1 MRRIAKYLKPYLWQ
15 IAAVLA
21 LVFVQAMTDLQLPDY
36 MSQIVNQGVL
46 AGDTGAILATGLK
59 MIGITLLGSVCTIA
73 SGYLASRVATAY
85 ARDLRAAVFDRV
97 EQFSLT
103 EFNKF
108 STASLIT
115 RSTNDVQQVMMVMII
130 FLRMIVMAPIM
141 AVGGILKAVETNPSM
156 TWIVAAAVACL
167 FVLMG
172 LLFTLGMP
180 KMKIMQKLVD
190 RLNLVTRENLTGMR
204 VIRAFNTEHYEEQR
218 LDKANRDL
226 TKTSLFVNR
235 LMTIMQPMMML
246 LMNATTVL
254 IIWVGA
260 NAVGAGTMQVG
271 DMMAFMQYAMQ
282 IMFSFL
288 MVSMIFIMI
297 PRASVS
303 AGRIADVLETV
314 PTITDPQTPKTTAQA
329 NGLVEF
335 RDVTFA
341 YPGAEAPALEHIS
354 FTAKPGQTTA
364 IIGSTGSGK
373 STIVNLLP
381 RFYDVTGGDILIDG
395 VSVKQMSQ
403 HALREKI
410 GFVPQKGVLFTGTI
424 RSNIA
429 YGAPGISEEEIYKAA
444 DIAQATEFISNL
456 PEGLD
461 TPIAQGGT
469 NVSGGQKQRLSIAR
483 ALAKKPEIY
492 VFDDS
497 FSALDFKT
505 DAALRAALKQNMG
518 QATCLLV
525 AQRIST
531 VVEAE
536 QIIVLEEGKIAG
548 IGTHK
553 ELMQTCPIYQE
564 IARSQLSQEELGA

>member
-314 PTITDPQTPKTTAQA
+314 PTITDPKAPKTAPQA

-354 FTAKPGQTTA
+354 FTARPGQTTA

-381 RFYDVTGGDILIDG
+381 RFYDVTEGDILIDG

-429 YGAPGISEEEIYKAA
+429 YGAPGISEEEICKAA
-444 DIAQATEFISNL
+444 DIAQATEFISKL

-553 ELMQTCPIYQE
+553 ELMQTCRVYRE
-564 IARSQLSQEELGA
+564 IALSQLTEEELA

>member
-73 SGYLASRVATAY
+73 SGYLASRVATGY
-85 ARDLRAAVFDRV
+85 ARDLRAEVFNKV

-115 RSTNDVQQVMMVMII
+115 RSTNDVQQVMMIMII

-204 VIRAFNTEHYEEQR
+204 VIRAFNTENYEEQR

-314 PTITDPQTPKTTAQA
+314 PTITDPKAPKTTPQA

-381 RFYDVTGGDILIDG
+381 RFYDVTEGDILIDG

-531 VVEAE
+531 VVDAE

-553 ELMQTCPIYQE
+553 ELMQTCRVYRE
-564 IARSQLSQEELGA
+564 IALSQLTEEELA

>member
-85 ARDLRAAVFDRV
+85 ARDLRAEVFNKV

-314 PTITDPQTPKTTAQA
+314 PTITDPKAPKTTPQA

-381 RFYDVTGGDILIDG
+381 RFYDVTEGDILIDG
-395 VSVKQMSQ
+395 VSVKKMSQ

-553 ELMQTCPIYQE
+553 ELMQTCRVYRE
-564 IARSQLSQEELGA
+564 IALSQLTEEELA

>member
-36 MSQIVNQGVL
+36 MSQIVNRGVL

-73 SGYLASRVATAY
+73 SGYLASRVATGY
-85 ARDLRAAVFDRV
+85 ARDLRAEVFNKV

-115 RSTNDVQQVMMVMII
+115 RSTNDVQQVMMIMII

-204 VIRAFNTEHYEEQR
+204 VIRAFNTEPYEEQR

-314 PTITDPQTPKTTAQA
+314 PTITDPKAPKTTPQA

-381 RFYDVTGGDILIDG
+381 RFYDVTEGDILIDG

-444 DIAQATEFISNL
+444 DIAQATEFISKL

-553 ELMQTCPIYQE
+553 ELMQTCQVYRE
-564 IARSQLSQEELGA
+564 IALSQLTEEELA

>member
-204 VIRAFNTEHYEEQR
+204 VIRAFNTEPYEEQR

-314 PTITDPQTPKTTAQA
+314 PTITDPKAPKTTAQA

-335 RDVTFA
+335 KDVTFA

-354 FTAKPGQTTA
+354 FTARPGQTTA

-553 ELMQTCPIYQE
+553 ELMQTCQVYRE
-564 IARSQLSQEELGA
+564 IALSQLTEEELA

>member
-73 SGYLASRVATAY
+73 SGYLASRVATGY
-85 ARDLRAAVFDRV
+85 ARDLRAEVFNKV

-115 RSTNDVQQVMMVMII
+115 RSTNDVQQVMMIMII

-204 VIRAFNTEHYEEQR
+204 VIRAFNTEPYEEQR

-314 PTITDPQTPKTTAQA
+314 PTITDPKAPKTTPQA

-373 STIVNLLP
+373 SSIVNLLP
-381 RFYDVTGGDILIDG
+381 RFYDVTEGDILIDG

-429 YGAPGISEEEIYKAA
+429 YGAPGISEEEICKAA
-444 DIAQATEFISNL
+444 DIAQATEFISKL

-531 VVEAE
+531 VVDAE

-553 ELMQTCPIYQE
+553 ELMQTCQVYRE
-564 IARSQLSQEELGA
+564 IALSQLSEEELA

>member
-36 MSQIVNQGVL
+36 MSQIVNRGVL

-254 IIWVGA
+254 IIWVGV

-314 PTITDPQTPKTTAQA
+314 PTITDPKAPKTTPQA
-329 NGLVEF
+329 NGLMEF

-483 ALAKKPEIY
+483 ALAKQPEIY

-531 VVEAE
+531 VVDAE

-553 ELMQTCPIYQE
+553 ELMQTCQVYRE
-564 IARSQLSQEELGA
+564 IALSQLTEEELA

>member
-130 FLRMIVMAPIM
+130 FLRMIVMAPIV

-156 TWIVAAAVACL
+156 TWIAAAAVACL

-335 RDVTFA
+335 KDVTFA

-354 FTAKPGQTTA
+354 FTARPGQTTA

-429 YGAPGISEEEIYKAA
+429 YGAPGISEEEICKAA
-444 DIAQATEFISNL
+444 DIAQATEFISKL

-531 VVEAE
+531 VVDAE

-553 ELMQTCPIYQE
+553 ELMQTCQVYRE
-564 IARSQLSQEELGA
+564 IALSQLSEEELA

>member
-204 VIRAFNTEHYEEQR
+204 VIRAFNTENYEEQR

-314 PTITDPQTPKTTAQA
+314 PTITDPQTPKTAAQA

-335 RDVTFA
+335 KDVTFA
-341 YPGAEAPALEHIS
+341 YPGAEAPALENIS
-354 FTAKPGQTTA
+354 FTARPGQTTA

-381 RFYDVTGGDILIDG
+381 RFYDVTEGDILIDG

-429 YGAPGISEEEIYKAA
+429 YGAPGISEEEICKAA
-444 DIAQATEFISNL
+444 DIAQATEFISKL

-531 VVEAE
+531 VVDAE

-553 ELMQTCPIYQE
+553 ELMQTCQVYRE
-564 IARSQLSQEELGA
+564 IALSQLSEEELA

>member
-46 AGDTGAILATGLK
+46 AGDTGAILAIGLK

-204 VIRAFNTEHYEEQR
+204 VIRAFNTENYEEQR

-314 PTITDPQTPKTTAQA
+314 PTITDPKAPKTTPQA

-354 FTAKPGQTTA
+354 FTARPGQTTA

-381 RFYDVTGGDILIDG
+381 RFYDVTEGDILIDG

-444 DIAQATEFISNL
+444 DIAQATEFISKL

-531 VVEAE
+531 VVDAE

-553 ELMQTCPIYQE
+553 ELMHTCQVYRE
-564 IARSQLSQEELGA
+564 IALSQLSEEELA

>member
-36 MSQIVNQGVL
+36 MSQIVNLGVL

-73 SGYLASRVATAY
+73 SGYLASRVATGY
-85 ARDLRAAVFDRV
+85 ARDLRAEVFNKV

-115 RSTNDVQQVMMVMII
+115 RSTNDVQQVMMIMII

-204 VIRAFNTEHYEEQR
+204 VIRAFNTEPYEEQR

-314 PTITDPQTPKTTAQA
+314 PTITDPKAPKTTPQA

-381 RFYDVTGGDILIDG
+381 RFYDVTEGDILIDG

-429 YGAPGISEEEIYKAA
+429 YGAPGISEEEICKAA
-444 DIAQATEFISNL
+444 DIAQATEFISKL

-531 VVEAE
+531 VVDAE

-553 ELMQTCPIYQE
+553 ELMQTCQVYRE
-564 IARSQLSQEELGA
+564 IALSQLSEEELA